1 VWRCRYL
8 ALGIHMVVQY
18 SKPASQDIFD
28 DHSSKPVSQE
38 VIDSI
43 EQRRLDIESLAELH
57 IVGVGIRM
65 YLFV

>member
-1 VWRCRYL
+1 
-8 ALGIHMVVQY
+8 MVVQY
-18 SKPASQDIFD
+18 SKPASQDIFE